1 MILMFSQGQ
10 KGQISAKG
18 GQGAGCYT
26 NKTVQGA
33 LVTATLSEGL
43 KELEG
48 ELRTRGHG
56 DRSEDS
62 ASRTHMCP

>member
-33 LVTATLSEGL
+33 LVTATL
-43 KELEG
+43 
-48 ELRTRGHG
+48 
-56 DRSEDS
+56 
-62 ASRTHMCP
+62 